1 MDNTSDFEKNLV
13 KDIEYELYD
22 FFDFFDINYEKIAS
36 IYSLGDSYNID
47 INSKRTLVGKI
58 RSGKGYMNSSK
69 FKKTKTKG
77 LSRLSET
84 NVLFHLKDMIEF
96 IHSNRDKYDIFNYEN
111 IKNPE
116 DIEQI
121 SQFSAMVS
129 NLYVHFKKSPG
140 LIDDDDNISG
150 VKAGFTLD
158 PIKPLEPKPN
168 IDTLNKPDTA
178 TATTPATTPATKP
191 SAVEPEEPDDGE
203 IDDLFFK

>member
-1 MDNTSDFEKNLV
+1 
-13 KDIEYELYD
+13 
-22 FFDFFDINYEKIAS
+22 
-36 IYSLGDSYNID
+36 
-47 INSKRTLVGKI
+47 
-58 RSGKGYMNSSK
+58 MNSSK

-168 IDTLNKPDTA
+168 IDTLNKPATA
-178 TATTPATTPATKP
+178 TATAPAPDPVTKP
-191 SAVEPEEPDDGE
+191 SAVEPEEPDDVD

>member
-1 MDNTSDFEKNLV
+1 
-13 KDIEYELYD
+13 
-22 FFDFFDINYEKIAS
+22 
-36 IYSLGDSYNID
+36 
-47 INSKRTLVGKI
+47 
-58 RSGKGYMNSSK
+58 MNSSK

-96 IHSNRDKYDIFNYEN
+96 IHSNRDKYEIFNYEN

-140 LIDDDDNISG
+140 VIDSDDNISG
-150 VKAGFTLD
+150 VKPGFTLD
-158 PIKPLEPKPN
+158 PIEPLVPKPN
-168 IDTLNKPDTA
+168 IDTLNKVGDTDRA
-178 TATTPATTPATKP
+178 KDTTPAPATKP
-191 SAVEPEEPDDGE
+191 ADKEPEEPNDEE
-203 IDDLFFK
+203 IDGLFF